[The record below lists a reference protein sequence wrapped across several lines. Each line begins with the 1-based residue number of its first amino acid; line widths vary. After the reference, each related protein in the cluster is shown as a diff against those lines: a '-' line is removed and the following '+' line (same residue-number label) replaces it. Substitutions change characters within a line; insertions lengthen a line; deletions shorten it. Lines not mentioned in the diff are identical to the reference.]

1 MTTIRVCFTTIP
13 SLLNHTKCVL
23 RLGQQKASK
32 LHQFSQKSL
41 FIAPTQTFQLQKKNL
56 SDSKQENAHNAKTVY
71 VGLLSSQIKT
81 VKVIIHRYYFIEN
94 ERSSGRRKLFAAL
107 FPT

>member
-13 SLLNHTKCVL
+13 SLLNHTKSVL

-81 VKVIIHRYYFIEN
+81 VKVIIHRYYFI
-94 ERSSGRRKLFAAL
+94 
-107 FPT
+107 